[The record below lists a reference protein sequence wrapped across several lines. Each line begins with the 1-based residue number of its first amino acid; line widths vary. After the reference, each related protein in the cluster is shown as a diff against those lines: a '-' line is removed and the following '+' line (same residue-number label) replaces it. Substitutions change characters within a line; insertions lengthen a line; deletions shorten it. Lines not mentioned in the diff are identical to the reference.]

1 MTSPAA
7 AAAAAVTA
15 PGSRFDLLPVVRGLG
30 LVVVS
35 MLGLVLL
42 LVAARRLSGARQLR
56 RREELT
62 RQVRPLLLEVLADD
76 DPDPD
81 AVQRLARLGRSQWRA
96 AEQTRSRSLITRCR
110 AAEML
115 GAARRVEYVP
125 TLTRLLEDPQP
136 EVRRVAIRSLGR
148 IGSADAVEPLLH
160 SVSGDPPTSSMDV
173 SAALVLLAPDAT
185 AVLARIAR
193 ESTSD
198 VERSVAAEVLGLRGA
213 VVSAPT
219 LIAMLQDSDSPE
231 VRIRAA
237 RALGRIGDP
246 RAAEGLTEAPP
257 RPTSPAP
264 GSVW

>member
-1 MTSPAA
+1 
-7 AAAAAVTA
+7 
-15 PGSRFDLLPVVRGLG
+15 
-30 LVVVS
+30 
-35 MLGLVLL
+35 
-42 LVAARRLSGARQLR
+42 
-56 RREELT
+56 
-62 RQVRPLLLEVLADD
+62 
-76 DPDPD
+76 
-81 AVQRLARLGRSQWRA
+81 
-96 AEQTRSRSLITRCR
+96 
-110 AAEML
+110 ML

-148 IGSADAVEPLLH
+148 IGSADAAEPLLH

-198 VERSVAAEVLGLRGA
+198 VERAVAAEVLGLRGA

-219 LIAMLQDSDSPE
+219 LITMLQDSNSPE
-231 VRIRAA
+231 VQIRAA

-246 RAAEGLTEAPP
+246 RAVQALSEALGLSDVRLRTVAARALGELGAAAAISALAGHLDDPDHRVATNAAEALCRLGDGGYHTLVQASMGDNGRAAGHAREALAMQALGK
-257 RPTSPAP
+257 TADAA
-264 GSVW
+264 